1 MNYNWIVT
9 NLFTLDEG
17 TETDYVVTALY
28 NVIGTEESGG
38 VEYTASLSNSAQFEV
53 VQGETFIPY
62 ADLTNTIVIGWIQS
76 QLGED
81 GVNNLQA
88 SIAGMINSE
97 ITPPVSPENTPLPE
111 NFNN

>member
-1 MNYNWIVT
+1 MIYNWTVT

-17 TETDYVVTALY
+17 TEKDYVVTALY
-28 NVIGTEESGG
+28 EVTGIEQSGG
-38 VEYTASLSNSAQFEV
+38 TEYTASLSNSAQFEV
-53 VQGETFIPY
+53 VQGDTFIPY
-62 ADLTNTIVIGWIQS
+62 ADLTNTIVVGWIQS

-88 SIAGMINSE
+88 SVEGMINSE
-97 ITPPVSPENTPLPE
+97 INPPVSPENTPLPT